1 MNLRE
6 PAVSEVSENQNVR
19 VDARSSMPRYSRV
32 STKNIRAQ
40 AMARRASGG
49 WSLME
54 LTVVL
59 VIIGL
64 LASLVGPRVLTYLER
79 GQVDA
84 ANIQMKHIKSGLL
97 TYKMDIGELPTTDQ
111 GLEALVKAP
120 SGEAAQYWRGPYLD
134 EQVPLDPWR
143 TPYRYERRADN
154 DRGYVLYSL
163 GADKEPG
170 GDGNDA
176 DFGLL
181 PERS

>member
-1 MNLRE
+1 MDCCSL
-6 PAVSEVSENQNVR
+6 
-19 VDARSSMPRYSRV
+19 
-32 STKNIRAQ
+32 
-40 AMARRASGG
+40 ARRRMRRAGG

-64 LASLVGPRVLTYLER
+64 LASLVGPRVLGYLER

-97 TYKMDIGELPTTDQ
+97 TYRMDIGELPSTEQ

-120 SGEAAQYWRGPYLD
+120 PELTAYWRGPYLED
-134 EQVPLDPWR
+134 AVPLDPWR
-143 TPYRYERRADN
+143 TPYRYERRADAP
-154 DRGYVLYSL
+154 RGYVLFSF
-163 GADKEPG
+163 GADKKAG
-170 GDGNDA
+170 GEGSNA